1 MFLFNEAVIIPLA
14 LFAIP
19 VVAITGGMI
28 VAIVRVLGRQRMIEL
43 IQRERIAAIERGID
57 PAKLP
62 VLDVTRPEFA
72 AMLDYDRPNTPL
84 RRAQGLLI
92 AGIVTLFA
100 AIGIIVFLRM
110 VINGEDGHK
119 AWAVGLVPACV
130 CAALLVS
137 AAAVWPR
144 GGKAA

>member
-1 MFLFNEAVIIPLA
+1 
-14 LFAIP
+14 
-19 VVAITGGMI
+19 
-28 VAIVRVLGRQRMIEL
+28 MIEL

-57 PAKLP
+57 PAKHP

-100 AIGIIVFLRM
+100 AIGIIVFLKIM
-110 VINGEDGHK
+110 IDGHD
-119 AWAVGLVPACV
+119 GE
-130 CAALLVS
+130 
-137 AAAVWPR
+137 
-144 GGKAA
+144 